1 MVYTWQYLVYF
12 SMDDQVAVPKVKKK
26 RKKISFNPVTNFP
39 YLFNPLPPKS
49 D

>member
-26 RKKISFNPVTNFP
+26 RKKINFNPVTNFP

>member
-26 RKKISFNPVTNFP
+26 KEKNQ
-39 YLFNPLPPKS
+39 L
-49 D
+49 

>member
-26 RKKISFNPVTNFP
+26 KKKNQ
-39 YLFNPLPPKS
+39 L
-49 D
+49 

>member
-26 RKKISFNPVTNFP
+26 KEKKST
-39 YLFNPLPPKS
+39 LTL
-49 D
+49 